1 MTVIPHDPISVT
13 GWERSSIRK
22 KRNRKVATLARG
34 ISTWTR
40 DRSSQNSCESIVT
53 TTMYPKK
60 GERYLLLRPST
71 KDWFLARTVATT
83 PLSEGDAAAYNI
95 WHEVAIK
102 PAKKT

>member
-1 MTVIPHDPISVT
+1 
-13 GWERSSIRK
+13 
-22 KRNRKVATLARG
+22 
-34 ISTWTR
+34 
-40 DRSSQNSCESIVT
+40 
-53 TTMYPKK
+53 MYPKK